1 MRVKRLTAKS
11 ASQILGRPIFGRRQT
26 DNGGKIIFGINEI
39 GLLRRQKAD
48 KPFQYRGPE
57 T

>member
-11 ASQILGRPIFGRRQT
+11 AAHVHERPIFTSRYT
-26 DNGGKIIFGINEI
+26 DNGGKNISGINEI